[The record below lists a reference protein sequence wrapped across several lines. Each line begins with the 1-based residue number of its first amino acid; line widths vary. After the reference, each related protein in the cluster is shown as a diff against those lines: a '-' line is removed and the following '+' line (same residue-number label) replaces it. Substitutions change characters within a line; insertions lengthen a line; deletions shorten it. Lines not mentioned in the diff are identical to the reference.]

1 MTRSTGSGQATV
13 QQRFPNQKPEALFV
27 PQMAKITRAE
37 ELTGTDRLFEIELP
51 GKRELGHKAG
61 QFVQVGI
68 FGFGEAPISI
78 TSSPSRR
85 GCFELCV
92 RRMGG
97 LTSKLH
103 TMGAGDELGIRGPLG
118 NGFPMEDF
126 EGADCLIVAG
136 GIGMAPLRSVVQT
149 IVANRER
156 FGRMMLLY
164 GNRTPDDI
172 LFADDLKAW
181 ATDDRN
187 QVLVT
192 IDKPAEGW
200 TGNVGVVT
208 TLFERITLDTS
219 RRIVAAVVGPPVM
232 YRFVYAELSALHIPD
247 EHIYFSL
254 ERRMKCGVGKCGNCQ
269 INGKCVCISGPVFT
283 GEEVRQFHESI

>member
-1 MTRSTGSGQATV
+1 MTTV

-27 PQMAKITRAE
+27 PETAKITRAE
-37 ELTGTDRLFEIELP
+37 TLTSTDRLFEIELA
-51 GKRELGHKAG
+51 GKRELGHKPG
-61 QFVQVGI
+61 QFVQVSI
-68 FGFGEAPISI
+68 MGFGEAPISI
-78 TSSPSRR
+78 TSSPARR
-85 GCFELCV
+85 GSFELCV

-118 NGFPMEDF
+118 NGFPMEEL

-136 GIGMAPLRSVVQT
+136 GIGMAPLRSVVEF
-149 IVANRER
+149 IIANRGR

-172 LFADDLKAW
+172 LFKDELEKWGAEKG
-181 ATDDRN
+181 N

-192 IDKPAEGW
+192 IDRPAEGW
-200 TGNVGVVT
+200 TGRVGVVT
-208 TLFERITLDTS
+208 TLFEQIKLDAS
-219 RRIVAAVVGPPVM
+219 RRTVAAVVGPPVM
-232 YRFVYAELSALHIPD
+232 YRFVYAELAALRIPD
-247 EHIYFSL
+247 ADIYFSL

-269 INGKCVCISGPVFT
+269 INGKYVCIDGPVFT
-283 GEEVRQFHESI
+283 GEEVKQFQESL

>member
-1 MTRSTGSGQATV
+1 MTTV
-13 QQRFPNQKPEALFV
+13 EKRFPNQKPEALFL
-27 PQMAKITRAE
+27 PEMARITRAE
-37 ELTGTDRLFEIELP
+37 TLTSTDRLFEIELP
-51 GKRELGHKAG
+51 AKRDLGHKPG
-61 QFVQVGI
+61 QFVQVSL
-68 FGFGEAPISI
+68 FGFGEAPISV
-78 TSSPSRR
+78 TSSPARK

-118 NGFPMEDF
+118 NGFPMEKF

-136 GIGMAPLRSVVQT
+136 GIGMAPLRSVVDW
-149 IVANRER
+149 IISNRNR

-172 LFADDLKAW
+172 LFAGELAKW
-181 ATDDRN
+181 AADERN

-192 IDKPAEGW
+192 IDRPAEGW
-200 TGNVGVVT
+200 TGRVGVVT
-208 TLFERITLDTS
+208 TLFEQIKLDTS
-219 RRIVAAVVGPPVM
+219 RRTVAAVVGPPVM
-232 YRFVYAELSALHIPD
+232 YRFVYAELAALHIPD
-247 EHIYFSL
+247 DHIYFSL

-269 INGKCVCISGPVFT
+269 VNGKYVCMDGPVFT
-283 GEEVRQFHESI
+283 GDEVRQFQESI

>member
-1 MTRSTGSGQATV
+1 MTTV
-13 QQRFPNQKPEALFV
+13 QQRFPNQKPEALFL
-27 PQMAKITRAE
+27 PEIARITRAE
-37 ELTGTDRLFEIELP
+37 TLTATDRLFEIELA
-51 GKRELGHKAG
+51 GKRELGHKPG
-61 QFVQVGI
+61 QFVQVSI
-68 FGFGEAPISI
+68 FGFGEAPISV
-78 TSSPSRR
+78 TSSAARK

-103 TMGAGDELGIRGPLG
+103 TMGAGDEVGIRGPLG
-118 NGFPMEDF
+118 NGFPMEEF

-136 GIGMAPLRSVVQT
+136 GIGMAPLRSVVQA
-149 IVANRER
+149 IAANRDR

-164 GNRTPDDI
+164 GNRSPDDI

-181 ATDDRN
+181 AVDERN

-192 IDKPAEGW
+192 IDRPAEGW
-200 TGNVGVVT
+200 TGRVGVVT
-208 TLFERITLDTS
+208 TLFEQIELDRS

-232 YRFVYAELSALHIPD
+232 YRFVYAELASLHIPD
-247 EHIYFSL
+247 DHIYFSL

-269 INGKCVCISGPVFT
+269 VNGKYVCIDGPVFT
-283 GEEVRQFHESI
+283 GEEVKQFQESI